1 MGAIYFSRWQFQ
13 RNGRGFTTTHAKGG
27 DAAAQTM
34 VLQGME
40 QRHDDPGTRGANR
53 VPQRAGAA
61 VNVHTLQANTQLLRH
76 GQNTECKA
84 FADFKEINRARFP
97 SSLGQ

>member
-1 MGAIYFSRWQFQ
+1 MELRRFSVRPAGPGALLEWETATEH
-13 RNGRGFTTTHAKGG
+13 N
-27 DAAAQTM
+27 
-34 VLQGME
+34 
-40 QRHDDPGTRGANR
+40 N
-53 VPQRAGAA
+53 AGAA